1 MRLGNLPPRAG
12 HPSRG
17 EVVVMSQYQG
27 RARMDIWKWGTLI
40 KTRSGALGSRSRR
53 ENRRDESPRTTRAP
67 LCAAPRTLN
76 KHLKQRK
83 FIHSTPC
90 LLDSLLHPL
99 QERGPLMIGRILTQ
113 PDGAHWPRAAFAG
126 RGSGGTVRSWD
137 AASGRLRGTY
147 PAARATWPTRR
158 SLPTARWWS
167 PAAATAIRLTAP
179 RSGAARGAGPWHRC
193 QPAASPARPPAR

>member
-1 MRLGNLPPRAG
+1 
-12 HPSRG
+12 
-17 EVVVMSQYQG
+17 MSQYQG
-27 RARMDIWKWGTLI
+27 RARMDIWKLGTLI

-90 LLDSLLHPL
+90 LLDSLLQPL

-113 PDGAHWPRAAFAG
+113 PDGAQWPRAAFAG

-147 PAARATWPTRR
+147 PGGSRYLAFDSRRLHDFSSPFSELARTAANCSESGP
-158 SLPTARWWS
+158 L
-167 PAAATAIRLTAP
+167 PAAIGCRIAELRGPRAIRSFEISAHVRSQCSP
-179 RSGAARGAGPWHRC
+179 RL
-193 QPAASPARPPAR
+193 